1 MPDADAQ
8 LQAALAARYRIEREL
23 GRGGLATSY
32 YGETGGV
39 YLLWSRA
46 ALPYRLAWLA
56 FIYLGAVGLLHL
68 VRDIADTLNGPIALP
83 NLASV
88 PLSIPVP
95 RQLHRELFAR

>member
-8 LQAALAARYRIEREL
+8 LQAALAERYRIEREL
-23 GRGGLATSY
+23 GRGGMAT
-32 YGETGGV
+32 V
-39 YLLWSRA
+39 YLLGSRA
-46 ALPYRLAWLA
+46 ALPYRLAWLV

-95 RQLHRELFAR
+95 RQLHREFFAR